1 MSDLEIKPPR
11 EPAPFTPPP
20 GRKIELHEDTGS
32 LALSEAL
39 KSVFGVLKLIMLA
52 VIVFFV
58 FSGVFTVEPNEVAVL
73 LRFGKPVGVGESRIL
88 KPGLHFSFPYPVDEV
103 VRIPV
108 GKSHTVKSDI
118 GWYYESP
125 EDIASGNLPNP
136 GNGLSPERDGYLLT
150 ADGNVIHARAT
161 LKYRVIDPVRHVFY
175 YANAT
180 DVLRNILNHALLRA
194 AAEFTAEA
202 ALYKDKIA
210 FRESVIGHINSA
222 MALLPMGVR
231 LEPIDVQTSPP
242 LKVKD
247 SFDQVI
253 SAEQMRSE
261 QILKAQAGARESIQL
276 ASGEAKS
283 VIASGMIRSNQLVT
297 SIEAEARSFEAQL
310 PYFRKDP
317 DLFVRRVAADSLRI
331 VLTNANDK
339 FFVPTRADG
348 TSRELRIQL
357 SREPMKATDREK

>member
-1 MSDLEIKPPR
+1 MSDPEIKPPQD
-11 EPAPFTPPP
+11 PAPFTPPP
-20 GRKIELHEDTGS
+20 GRKIQLHEDTGS

-39 KSVFGVLKLIMLA
+39 KSVFGVLKVIMLA

-58 FSGVFTVEPNEVAVL
+58 FSGLFTVEPNEVAVV
-73 LRFGKPVGVGESRIL
+73 LRFGRPVGEGEDRIL

-103 VRIPV
+103 VRIPI
-108 GKSHTVKSDI
+108 GMSHTVRSDV
-118 GWYYESP
+118 GWYFESP
-125 EDIASGNLPNP
+125 QDIASGTPPRP
-136 GNGLSPERDGYLLT
+136 GNSLVPGRDGYLLT
-150 ADGNVIHARAT
+150 ADGNVVHARAT

-175 YANAT
+175 FNNAT
-180 DVLRNILNHALLRA
+180 AVLQNVLNRALIRA
-194 AAEFTAEA
+194 AAEFTADA

-210 FRESVIGHINSA
+210 FREAVIAHLKEA
-222 MALLPMGVR
+222 LALLPMGIQ

-247 SFDQVI
+247 AFDLVI

-261 QILKAQAGARESIQL
+261 QILKAQAASRESIQL

-297 SIEAEARSFEAQL
+297 SIEAEARAFEAQL

-317 DLFVRRVAADSLRI
+317 DLFVRRVAAESLRT

-339 FFVPTRADG
+339 FFIPNRSDG
-348 TSRELRIQL
+348 SSRKMLIQL
-357 SREPMKATDREK
+357 SKEPTKATDREQ

>member
-1 MSDLEIKPPR
+1 MSDPENKPQ

-39 KSVFGVLKLIMLA
+39 KSVFGVLKVIMLA
-52 VIVFFV
+52 VVVFFV
-58 FSGVFTVEPNEVAVL
+58 FSGVFTVEPNEVAVV
-73 LRFGKPVGVGESRIL
+73 LRFGKPVGDGENRIL

-103 VRIPV
+103 VRIPI
-108 GKSHTVKSDI
+108 GKSLTVKSDV
-118 GWYYESP
+118 GWYFESP
-125 EDIASGNLPNP
+125 EDIAAGTAPRP
-136 GNGLSPERDGYLLT
+136 GNSLTPGRDGYLLT
-150 ADGNVIHARAT
+150 ADGNVVHARAT
-161 LKYRVIDPVRHVFY
+161 LKYRVVDPVRHIFY
-175 YANAT
+175 FDNAT
-180 DVLRNILNHALLRA
+180 MVLKNMLNRALIRA
-194 AAEFTAEA
+194 AAEFTAYT
-202 ALYKDKIA
+202 ALYKDKEA
-210 FRESVIGHINSA
+210 FRESVIGHLREGMRN
-222 MALLPMGVR
+222 LPLGIK

-247 SFDQVI
+247 SFDLVI

-261 QILKAQAGARESIQL
+261 QILKAQAEAREAVQL
-276 ASGEAKS
+276 AAGEAKS

-297 SIEAEARSFEAQL
+297 SIEAEARAFEAQL

-317 DLFVRRVAADSLRI
+317 DLFVRRVAADSLRV

-348 TSRELRIQL
+348 SSRDLRIQL
-357 SREPMKATDREK
+357 SKEPKKATDREK